1 MARIPQNIIE
11 DIKYR
16 NPVED
21 VIQSYVTLQKSGANL
36 KGLCP
41 FHSEKTPS
49 FTVFTS
55 TQNFYCFGCHAGGDV
70 ISFIMKAENLDY
82 PSAIEFLAKRVGITI
97 PDAGDDEYVKKR
109 VSRTRIIEMNTAA
122 ARFFRDM
129 LYDERVGAAAR
140 AYLANRRLEEP
151 IIRRFGIGYAP
162 DSFDMLRNHLRS
174 LGFRDEEMVEG
185 SLCGK
190 SEKSG
195 SVYDFFRNRVMFPLI
210 DVSGNVIAFGGR
222 TLSADEEKGRK
233 YVNTRD
239 TAAFNKRKTLFALNF
254 AKNNCKENI
263 LLVEGN
269 VDVVTLHQAGFENA
283 VAPLGTAFTSDHA
296 RVIKKYAD
304 KAILCFDSD
313 SAGQSATEKVLKLL
327 DEVGVESK
335 VVKLEGAKDPDDYI
349 KNYGAEAFRRLIGES
364 RSKLDFLIDSVISK
378 YDLANEDDK
387 IAASRELAS
396 EGASL
401 RSRVERD
408 LFVSKAASKLSVDKL
423 SFESDVNSLV
433 RKRNYRE
440 NKEQRDELIRQ
451 TSGISDRV
459 NRDFVKYPRAA
470 RLEESVLGMMLCRGE
485 YISRCAKNGTLNE
498 DDFITEFGK
507 KLFGIMM
514 GAEESGGFDFS
525 MLNEQ
530 LTQEEVSRAQKLMT
544 DRMNVT
550 NSDEVFDETSS
561 ALCAES
567 EKYRAKAGGG
577 SDDLAEKI
585 QKLRERKS

>member
-21 VIQSYVTLQKSGANL
+21 VISSYVVLQKSGANL

-70 ISFIMKAENLDY
+70 VSFIMKAENLDY

-97 PDAGDDEYVKKR
+97 PETEDDPYLKKR

-122 ARFFRDM
+122 ARFFREM
-129 LYDERVGAAAR
+129 LYDEKTGAAAR
-140 AYLANRRLEEP
+140 AYLANRRLDEP
-151 IIRRFGIGYAP
+151 IIRRFGLGYAP
-162 DSFDMLRNHLRS
+162 DSFDRLRNHLRS
-174 LGFRDEEMVEG
+174 LGFRDEEMVEA

-195 SVYDFFRNRVMFPLI
+195 AVYDFFRNRVMFPLI

-222 TLSADEEKGRK
+222 TLSASEEKGRK

-254 AKNNCKENI
+254 AKNNCSENI

-269 VDVVTLHQAGFENA
+269 IDVVTLHQAGFENA

-296 RVIKKYAD
+296 RVIKKYAE

-349 KNYGAEAFRRLIGES
+349 KIYGAEAFRRLIGES
-364 RSKLDFLIDSVISK
+364 RSKFDFMIDAVISK
-378 YDLANEDDK
+378 YDLTSDDEK
-387 IAASRELAS
+387 VTASRELAA

-408 LFVSKAASKLSVDKL
+408 LFVLKASDKLAVDKK
-423 SFESDVNSLV
+423 SFEADVNALV
-433 RKRNYRE
+433 RRRNYRE
-440 NKEQRDELIRQ
+440 NKEQRDELYRQ

-459 NRDFVKYPRAA
+459 NRDFARYPRAA
-470 RLEESVLGMMLCRGE
+470 RIEETVLGMMLCRGE
-485 YISRCAKNGTLNE
+485 FIHRCAKNGTLCE

-514 GAEESGGFDFS
+514 GAEEEGGFDFS
-525 MLNEQ
+525 ILNEK
-530 LTQEEVSRAQKLMT
+530 LTPDEVSRAQKLMT
-544 DRMNVT
+544 DRMDVT
-550 NSDEVFDETSS
+550 NSDDVFDETAST
-561 ALCAES
+561 LRAES
-567 EKYRAKAGGG
+567 EKYRMKSSGKEE
-577 SDDLAEKI
+577 DLSEKI
-585 QKLRERKS
+585 KKLRERKS

>member
-21 VIQSYVTLQKSGANL
+21 VISSYVMLQKSGANL

-70 ISFIMKAENLDY
+70 VSFIMKAENLDY
-82 PSAIEFLAKRVGITI
+82 PSALEFLAKRVGITI
-97 PDAGDDEYVKKR
+97 PDTEDDPYKKKSVTR
-109 VSRTRIIEMNTAA
+109 SRIIEMNTAA
-122 ARFFRDM
+122 ARFFREM
-129 LYDERVGAAAR
+129 LYDEKVGAAAR

-151 IIRRFGIGYAP
+151 IIRRFGLGYAP
-162 DSFDMLRNHLRS
+162 DSFDRLRNHLRS
-174 LGFRDEEMVEG
+174 LGYRDEEMIEA

-195 SVYDFFRNRVMFPLI
+195 AVYDFFRNRVMFPLI

-222 TLSADEEKGRK
+222 TLSAGEEKGRK

-254 AKNNCKENI
+254 AKNNCSENI

-269 VDVVTLHQAGFENA
+269 IDVVTLHQAGFENA

-296 RVIKKYAD
+296 RVIKKYAE

-364 RSKLDFLIDSVISK
+364 RSKFDFLIESVTSK
-378 YDLANEDDK
+378 YDLTNDDGR
-387 IAASRELAS
+387 IAASRELAA

-408 LFVSKAASKLSVDKL
+408 LFVSKAAEKLSVDRK
-423 SFESDVNSLV
+423 SFEADVASLV
-433 RKRNYRE
+433 RRRNYRE
-440 NKEQRDELIRQ
+440 NIEQRDELVRQ

-470 RLEESVLGMMLCRGE
+470 RIEENVLGMMLCRNE
-485 YISRCAKNGTLNE
+485 FIHRCAKNGALCT

-514 GAEESGGFDFS
+514 GAEEEGGFDFS
-525 MLNEQ
+525 ILNEK
-530 LTQEEVSRAQKLMT
+530 LTQDEVSRAQKLMT
-544 DRMNVT
+544 ERMNVT
-550 NSDEVFDETSS
+550 NSDEVFDETAS
-561 ALCAES
+561 ALRAES
-567 EKYRAKAGGG
+567 EKYRKLAAGDE
-577 SDDLAEKI
+577 DDLAEKI
-585 QKLRERKS
+585 KKLRESKK